1 MTKKFFHSR
10 LNIMPNNDFI
20 NIRGARVN
28 NLKNIDVRLPKNQL
42 IVITGLSGSGKSSL
56 AFDTIYAEGQRR
68 YMESLSSYA
77 RQFLETQDRP
87 DVDEITGLSPT
98 IAIDQRSMSSNPRST
113 VGTITEIYDFLR
125 LIFARIGKPHC
136 PNDGAELGK
145 LEIIDIAH
153 KIKTLAKSENVK
165 LLVSLSHK
173 DKKEHK
179 RVLHEMMKN
188 GVVEIRFNG
197 KFYPI
202 QDFVKEE
209 APENTIH
216 NVEAVIFSTE
226 NKEKY
231 KDDEFLKMVRM
242 FLDWGNGILTVYL
255 AESQK
260 DIVLSENFAC
270 HKCHFTIKELEPRLF
285 SFNNPY
291 GACPAC
297 GGLGIKQVVDVD
309 LVMPNKN
316 LTLAQGAIKPWTR
329 ISGNSAWY
337 QKIILAVAE
346 KNNFSVNEPVG
357 KLNKKTIDIIM
368 KGAGGKEYIIDGKKE
383 IFEGVAK
390 NLEARYK
397 ESSSD
402 YMRKEIEGY
411 MRTNICPECSGKRLN
426 NVALLVTIDNC
437 NISNFV
443 RLSLNDAVGVF
454 DGREEKLDA
463 TEKKI
468 ASLALKE
475 IAARLKNLCDVG
487 LGYLTLDRSITTLSG
502 GEAQRVRLSTQI
514 SSDLSGVIY
523 ILDEPTVGLHERD
536 TSKLLATL
544 KKLRNNGNTV
554 ITVEHDLTTIK
565 AAEWVVDIGP
575 GAGDYGG
582 EIIAEGTP
590 AEIKKNP
597 SSITGGVLSGKKKMP
612 IPAECRGGNKKSL
625 TIVGASGNNLKNI
638 DVKIPLGKLICVTGV
653 SGSGKSTLIIDT
665 LAAALSAHFYRSKEL
680 AAPHK
685 ALKGL
690 ENIDKVISIDQSPIG
705 KTPRSNPATYTGVF
719 TAIRDLFTEIPEA
732 RMKGYDAGKFS
743 FNVKGGG
750 RCETCGGEGYMQIEM
765 QFLPDVFIECKD
777 CNGKRYNKEALEIH
791 YKGKHIADV
800 LNMSVQEAREFFN
813 DNQLI
818 HEKLSVLF
826 DVGLGYLRLGQPA
839 NKLSGGEAQRVKLA
853 TELSRRETGKTLYI
867 LDEPT
872 TGLHFDDIKRLLGVL
887 NLLVDKG
894 NTVLIIEHNIDVIKS
909 ADWVIDVGPDGGD
922 EGGYLVAEGTPEDI
936 KANKKSIT
944 GRYL

>member
-1 MTKKFFHSR
+1 
-10 LNIMPNNDFI
+10 MPNGQNHNQFI
-20 NIRGARVN
+20 RIRGARVN
-28 NLKNIDVRLPKNQL
+28 NLKGVNVDLPKNKF
-42 IVITGLSGSGKSSL
+42 IVISGLSGSGKSSL

-87 DVDEITGLSPT
+87 DVDEMTGLSPT

-125 LIFARIGKPHC
+125 LLFGRIGIPHC
-136 PNDGAELGK
+136 PQDGQVLGK

-153 KIKTLAKSENVK
+153 KIKTLCKTQDVK
-165 LLVSLSHK
+165 IMVPLSHK

-179 RVLHEMMKN
+179 RVLMEMTKN
-188 GVVEIRFNG
+188 GVTEIRFNE

-202 QDFVKEE
+202 EDFIKQEQ
-209 APENTIH
+209 PEGTLH
-216 NVEAVIFSTE
+216 NIEIVVLTLKS
-226 NKEKY
+226 KEK
-231 KDDEFLKMVRM
+231 KNDDEFLKMVRM
-242 FLDWGNGILTVYL
+242 YLDWGNGIITLYLSEKKETLT
-255 AESQK
+255 
-260 DIVLSENFAC
+260 LSENFAC
-270 HKCHFTIKELEPRLF
+270 PKCHFTIKELEPRLF

-291 GACPAC
+291 GACSAC
-297 GGLGIKQVVDVD
+297 GGLGVKQVVDVD
-309 LVMPNKN
+309 LVIPNKK

-329 ISGNSAWY
+329 ISGNSSWY
-337 QKIILAVAE
+337 GKIISEVAA
-346 KNNFSVNEPVG
+346 KYNFNVNAPTG
-357 KLNKKTIDIIM
+357 DLSKKALDIIM
-368 KGAGGKEYIIDGKKE
+368 NGTGETEYVIDDKKTY
-383 IFEGVAK
+383 FEGVAK
-390 NLEARYK
+390 NLEDRYR
-397 ESSSD
+397 EADSD

-411 MRTNICPECSGKRLN
+411 MRTMICPACAGKRLN
-426 NVALLVTIDNC
+426 PVALLVTIDKY
-437 NISNFV
+437 NIADLVN
-443 RLSLNDAVGVF
+443 LPLQKAIDAF
-454 DGREEKLDA
+454 AALAEKLDP

-468 ASLALKE
+468 AELALKE
-475 IAARLKNLCDVG
+475 IVSRLKNLCEVG
-487 LGYLTLDRSITTLSG
+487 LGYLSLDRSITTLSG

-536 TSKLLATL
+536 TGKLLTTL
-544 KKLRNNGNTV
+544 KKLRDSGNTV
-554 ITVEHDLTTIK
+554 ITVEHDLATIR
-565 AAEWVVDIGP
+565 AADWIVDIGP
-575 GAGDYGG
+575 GAGEYGG
-582 EIIAEGTP
+582 QIIAEGSP

-597 SSITGGVLSGKKKMP
+597 NSITGGVLSGKKKIT
-612 IPAECRGGNKKSL
+612 IPETRRAGNKKFL
-625 TIVGASGNNLKNI
+625 TIFGATGNNLKNI
-638 DVKIPLGKLICVTGV
+638 DIKLPLGKLVCVAGV

-665 LAAALSAHFYRSKEL
+665 LATALSAHFYRSKEL
-680 AAPHK
+680 PAPHK
-685 ALKGL
+685 SIKGL

-719 TAIRDLFTEIPEA
+719 TAIRDLFTEVPEA

-750 RCETCGGEGYMQIEM
+750 RCETCGGEGYMQISM

-791 YKGKHIADV
+791 WKGKNIADV
-800 LNMSVQEAREFFN
+800 LAMSVQEAREFFT
-813 DNQLI
+813 DNALI
-818 HEKLSVLF
+818 HDKLSVLF

-853 TELSRRETGKTLYI
+853 TELSRRETGRTFYI

-872 TGLHFDDIKRLLGVL
+872 TGLHFDDMKRLLDVL

-909 ADWVIDVGPDGGD
+909 ADWVIDMGPDGGD
-922 EGGYLVAEGTPEDI
+922 KGGYIIAEGTPEEI
-936 KANKKSIT
+936 KDNKKSVT
-944 GRYL
+944 RKYL